1 MSLQSLEK
9 QTHAVDR
16 ALEPWKGG
24 AATEGFAVAD
34 TAAPLLDW
42 RASAAALAIWRRMPP
57 ADIGLAI
64 ERQPLDAIQGWR
76 LTTNAGALETHVR
89 EALSACGLEQEGLR
103 RHFATDMTH
112 LGRVFATATGA
123 KDLEVRFEV
132 VKGDACRRFH
142 TDSYPE
148 RLAVTYVGPGTV
160 VVPRCHSERALAEQ
174 DDYSGPVL
182 EIPAF
187 WVSLFA
193 GEQPGR
199 VGLVHRSPRI
209 TGTGAVRLFFCVNAA
224 RN

>member
-9 QTHAVDR
+9 QTRVVDG
-16 ALEPWKGG
+16 ALESWQDS
-24 AATEGFAVAD
+24 AIAEDVAVAD
-34 TAAPLLDW
+34 TPTPLLDW
-42 RASAAALAIWRRMPP
+42 RTSEAALAIWRRMLPI
-57 ADIGLAI
+57 DMQHLID
-64 ERQPLDAIQGWR
+64 RQPLDAIEGWR
-76 LTTNAGALETHVR
+76 LTTNAEALEPQIR
-89 EALSACGLEQEGLR
+89 QALSSCGLEHEPLR
-103 RHFATDMTH
+103 HYFAHDMTR
-112 LGRVFATATGA
+112 LGKIFAAGTGA
-123 KDLEVRFEV
+123 QDLEVRFEV

-160 VVPRCHSERALAEQ
+160 VVPRCHSEQALTEQ
-174 DDYSGPVL
+174 VDYSGPVL

-199 VGLVHRSPRI
+199 TGLVHRSPRI
-209 TGTGAVRLFFCVNAA
+209 SGTGAVRLFFCVNAA